1 MLQALLHKKLKASF
15 ENRTFKLSEDTLTSS
30 VIGLLRYLPSE
41 ILASILKNAC
51 GICSSFPLE
60 IGEVIDIRFWE
71 HWDGTNTSNSRLVE
85 PDVLIVTEH
94 YNIIIEAKKSDE
106 RGQYSEQWQKEIK
119 AYRNSYSD
127 DRREL
132 ILIALGG
139 NVSLKEQVLRI
150 GKDSITIF
158 RASWFNLLHT
168 ISNEIKNQ
176 HPIYIK
182 RVLSDIINA
191 FEIHRFFDIEW
202 VNSLQQCHLNS
213 ETITVF
219 SNTGTFSSFHYPCK
233 PLNTKY
239 LNSLWKI

>member
-158 RASWFNLLHT
+158 RKPVNT
-168 ISNEIKNQ
+168 Q
-176 HPIYIK
+176 PI
-182 RVLSDIINA
+182 RVPRAREVCCPYLAQARWCRSSRRCLSL
-191 FEIHRFFDIEW
+191 FLPVR
-202 VNSLQQCHLNS
+202 
-213 ETITVF
+213 
-219 SNTGTFSSFHYPCK
+219 
-233 PLNTKY
+233 
-239 LNSLWKI
+239 